1 MQRLWPS
8 SFSISTQIVLCV
20 FSGHWHWHS
29 FICYPCSNCLFG
41 PHSPSFTSVSP
52 PPKPSSFG
60 WNNFDI
66 DILLTF
72 WLNENLDP
80 NLCRPFR
87 ASQVVCCLSLTFPYR
102 FTDKV
107 IFKSTLIF
115 WMIAVSHFI
124 SLPDWLDL
132 VGHNCTYYF
141 NTLQFGHFLWG
152 QSHILHSCL
161 QYFITVLSQ
170 TLWRTHFSQN

>member
-1 MQRLWPS
+1 MLVIGIL
-8 SFSISTQIVLCV
+8 SFVFRVLFV
-20 FSGHWHWHS
+20 HP
-29 FICYPCSNCLFG
+29 ILLQCSLKFRNLPLLG
-41 PHSPSFTSVSP
+41 
-52 PPKPSSFG
+52 G
-60 WNNFDI
+60 NNFDI
-66 DILLTF
+66 DILLSF
-72 WLNENLDP
+72 WLNQNLDP
-80 NLCRPFR
+80 NLYRSIQT
-87 ASQVVCCLSLTFPYR
+87 SQVGYCLSSTYPSS

-107 IFKSTLIF
+107 IFKSTLNF

-141 NTLQFGHFLWG
+141 NTLQFGHFLWE
-152 QSHILHSCL
+152 ILHSCL